1 MSSFGPADH
10 RKLAIEANNSTWEF
24 LDREP
29 GSLSEYEIEE
39 MTRRAYAAAYHW
51 TRAENAT
58 VVNEI
63 RASWLIAK
71 VWVHQSRGDIAL
83 AISLR
88 CIEMCSVNKIADFDL
103 AYVYEVKA
111 RSLACIG
118 DVDGAREAKKFA
130 MSIEIADEEDQKLVN
145 ADLAKGPWF
154 GLN

>member
-1 MSSFGPADH
+1 MSSCGPAEH

-29 GSLSEYEIEE
+29 SSLSVQDIEE

-71 VWVHQSRGDIAL
+71 VWIHQSRGDIAL
-83 AISLR
+83 AVSNR
-88 CIEMCSVNKIADFDL
+88 CIELCLANNIKDFDL
-103 AYVYEVKA
+103 AYVYETKA
-111 RSLACIG
+111 RSLACLG
-118 DVDGAREAKKFA
+118 DLDGAREAKQFA
-130 MSIEIADEEDQKLVN
+130 SLVEIADEEDRKLVA

-154 GLN
+154 ELF

>member
-1 MSSFGPADH
+1 MSSCGPVEH

-29 GSLSEYEIEE
+29 SSLSEQDIEE
-39 MTRRAYAAAYHW
+39 MTRRAYAAADHW

-83 AISLR
+83 SISDR
-88 CIEMCSVNKIADFDL
+88 CIELCSANNVKDFDL
-103 AYVYEVKA
+103 AYVYEAKA

-118 DVDGAREAKKFA
+118 DAEGAREAKKFA
-130 MSIEIADEEDQKLVN
+130 LSVEVADEEDRRLVE

>member
-1 MSSFGPADH
+1 MSSFGPAEH

-24 LDREP
+24 LDRESS
-29 GSLSEYEIEE
+29 SLSEQDIEE

-71 VWVHQSRGDIAL
+71 VWIHQSCGDIAL
-83 AISLR
+83 LITRR
-88 CIEMCSVNKIADFDL
+88 CIELCSANNVKDFDL
-103 AYVYEVKA
+103 DYIYEAKA

-118 DVDGAREAKKFA
+118 DVEGAREAKKFA
-130 MSIEIADEEDQKLVN
+130 LSIEVADKEDRKLVE

>member
-1 MSSFGPADH
+1 MSSIGPAEH

-29 GSLSEYEIEE
+29 SSLSAQDIEE

-71 VWVHQSRGDIAL
+71 VWIHQSRGDVAL
-83 AISLR
+83 AISDR
-88 CIEMCSVNKIADFDL
+88 CIELCLANNIKDFDL
-103 AYVYEVKA
+103 AYVYEAKA
-111 RSLACIG
+111 RSLACLG
-118 DVDGAREAKKFA
+118 DLDAAREAKRVA
-130 MSIEIADEEDQKLVN
+130 SSVEIVDEEDQKLVQ

-154 GLN
+154 GLF

>member
-1 MSSFGPADH
+1 MSSFGPTDH
-10 RKLAIEANNSTWEF
+10 RKLAVEANNSTWEF

-29 GSLSEYEIEE
+29 SSLSGQDIEE

-51 TRAENAT
+51 SRAESAT

-71 VWVHQSRGDIAL
+71 VWIHQSRGDLALPIA
-83 AISLR
+83 IR
-88 CIEMCSVNKIADFDL
+88 CIELCLANNVSDFDL

-111 RSLACIG
+111 RSLACLGDIG
-118 DVDGAREAKKFA
+118 GAREAKQSA
-130 MSIEIADEEDQKLVN
+130 QQIDIADDEDRKLVQ

-154 GLN
+154 GLS

>member
-1 MSSFGPADH
+1 MSSFGPAEH

-29 GSLSEYEIEE
+29 SSLSEQDIEE

-51 TRAENAT
+51 TRADNTT

-71 VWVHQSRGDIAL
+71 VWIHQSRGDIAL
-83 AISLR
+83 SISDC
-88 CIEMCSVNKIADFDL
+88 CIELCSANNVKDFDL
-103 AYVYEVKA
+103 AYVYEAKA
-111 RSLACIG
+111 RSLSCIG
-118 DVDGAREAKKFA
+118 DVEGAREAKKFA
-130 MSIEIADEEDQKLVN
+130 LSVEVADEEDRKIVE

>member
-1 MSSFGPADH
+1 MSSFGPAEH
-10 RKLAIEANNSTWEF
+10 RKLAIEANNSTWEL

-29 GSLSEYEIEE
+29 SSLSEQDIEE

-71 VWVHQSRGDIAL
+71 VWIHQSRGDIAL
-83 AISLR
+83 PISDR
-88 CIEMCSVNKIADFDL
+88 CIELCSANSVKDFDL
-103 AYVYEVKA
+103 AYVYEAKA

-118 DVDGAREAKKFA
+118 DVEGAREAKKFA
-130 MSIEIADEEDQKLVN
+130 LNIEVADEEDRKLVQ